1 MSRIRIPD
9 CMKQI
14 PTATL
19 EGKRV
24 LSNRGYS
31 IPKEGLTHGQIAQLK
46 DALTVTPVAPLE
58 YSAGLDSFPVY
69 YESPLR
75 IYVPRMWGQKAF
87 GHPDADIRK
96 EGKPLRG
103 DLVFQGSLR
112 PHQTEI
118 TDTFIKKGKNGIIC
132 VPCGWGKTF
141 MSLAIMGK
149 IRRKTIIVVHKE
161 FLVSQ
166 WIGEINRVYPT
177 ARIGRLQ
184 ADESEVGDEFDI
196 TIAML
201 QTVAKREY
209 PDGYFNDFGF
219 AIFDECHHLGAA
231 HFSKAL
237 MKIQTKCMLGLS
249 ATPDRTD
256 GLSKVFGWYLGDM
269 STRIRAREEDT
280 EVEVRVYDYTTTD
293 EEYTKTSYDYRG
305 NPVRARLLN
314 TITEYEP
321 RTRYLIPAIK
331 QAYDEKRKTLI
342 LSDRREHLLM
352 WERLLKEAG
361 APDVAFYV
369 GGMKQNALEKSEEA
383 QILLGTYSMAAE
395 GMNIPTLNTIV
406 LSTPKSNVEQSVGR
420 ILRQKK
426 DERQFNPL
434 IIDILDQPHDCFVSQ
449 FRKRHDYF
457 KKCGYKIKHWNSQG
471 PLDIEATPLMSNEI
485 QLNGPAF
492 IDE

>member
-14 PTATL
+14 PPAVL
-19 EGKRV
+19 AEKRV

-75 IYVPRMWGQKAF
+75 LYVPRMWGQKAF
-87 GHPDADIRK
+87 GPPDADIRK
-96 EGKPLRG
+96 EGKSLRE

-118 TDTFIKKGKNGIIC
+118 TDTFVAKGKNGIIC

-249 ATPDRTD
+249 ATPERTD
-256 GLSKVFGWYLGDM
+256 GLSKVFGWYLGEM

-280 EVEVRVYDYTTTD
+280 EVEVRVYDYTNTD

-305 NPVRARLLN
+305 NPIRARLLN

-342 LSDRREHLLM
+342 LSDRRDHLLM

-457 KKCGYKIKHWNSQG
+457 KKCGYKIKHWNTQG
-471 PLDIEATPLMSNEI
+471 PLDTEVTPLMSNEI

>member
-1 MSRIRIPD
+1 
-9 CMKQI
+9 MKQI
-14 PTATL
+14 PIATL

-75 IYVPRMWGQKAF
+75 LYVPRMWGQKAF
-87 GHPDADIRK
+87 GPPDADIRK
-96 EGKPLRG
+96 EGKLLRQ

-149 IRRKTIIVVHKE
+149 IQRKTIIVVHKE

-184 ADESEVGDEFDI
+184 AEDAEVGDEFDI

-209 PDGYFNDFGF
+209 PEGYFNDFGF

-256 GLSKVFGWYLGDM
+256 GLSKVFGWYLGEM
-269 STRIRAREEDT
+269 STKIRAREEDT

-321 RTRYLIPAIK
+321 RTRYLIPAVK
-331 QAYDEKRKTLI
+331 KAYDEKRKTLI

-369 GGMKQNALEKSEEA
+369 GGMKQNALEKSEDA

-449 FRKRHDYF
+449 FRKRFDYF
-457 KKCGYKIKHWNSQG
+457 KKCGYKIKHWNGAG
-471 PLDIEATPLMSNEI
+471 PIETHSAPLMSNEI

>member
-14 PTATL
+14 PPAL
-19 EGKRV
+19 LAGKRV

-75 IYVPRMWGQKAF
+75 LYVPRMWGQKAF
-87 GHPDADIRK
+87 GPPDADIRK
-96 EGKPLRG
+96 EGKSLRE

-118 TDTFIKKGKNGIIC
+118 TDTFVAKGKNGIIC

-184 ADESEVGDEFDI
+184 ADEAEVSDEFDI

-209 PDGYFNDFGF
+209 PEGYFNDFGF

-256 GLSKVFGWYLGDM
+256 GLSKVFSWYLGDM

-305 NPVRARLLN
+305 NPIRARLLN

-342 LSDRREHLLM
+342 LSDRRDHLLM

-361 APDVAFYV
+361 ATDVAFYV

-471 PLDIEATPLMSNEI
+471 PLDTEATPLMSNEI

>member
-1 MSRIRIPD
+1 
-9 CMKQI
+9 
-14 PTATL
+14 
-19 EGKRV
+19 
-24 LSNRGYS
+24 
-31 IPKEGLTHGQIAQLK
+31 
-46 DALTVTPVAPLE
+46 
-58 YSAGLDSFPVY
+58 
-69 YESPLR
+69 
-75 IYVPRMWGQKAF
+75 
-87 GHPDADIRK
+87 
-96 EGKPLRG
+96 
-103 DLVFQGSLR
+103 
-112 PHQTEI
+112 
-118 TDTFIKKGKNGIIC
+118 
-132 VPCGWGKTF
+132 

-256 GLSKVFGWYLGDM
+256 GLSKVFGWYLGEM

-305 NPVRARLLN
+305 NPIRARLLN

-342 LSDRREHLLM
+342 LSDRRDHLLM

-471 PLDIEATPLMSNEI
+471 PLDTEATPLMSNEI

>member
-14 PTATL
+14 PPAVL
-19 EGKRV
+19 AGKRV

-75 IYVPRMWGQKAF
+75 LYVPRMWGQKAF
-87 GHPDADIRK
+87 GLPDADIRK
-96 EGKPLRG
+96 EGKSLRE

-118 TDTFIKKGKNGIIC
+118 TDTFVAKGKNGIIC

-249 ATPDRTD
+249 ATPERTD
-256 GLSKVFGWYLGDM
+256 GLSKVFGWYLGEM

-280 EVEVRVYDYTTTD
+280 EVEVRVYDYTNTD

-305 NPVRARLLN
+305 NPIRARLLN

-342 LSDRREHLLM
+342 LSDRRDHLLM

-471 PLDIEATPLMSNEI
+471 PLDTEATPLMSNEI

>member
-14 PTATL
+14 PPAVL
-19 EGKRV
+19 AGKRV

-75 IYVPRMWGQKAF
+75 LYVPRMWGQKAF
-87 GHPDADIRK
+87 GPPDADIRK
-96 EGKPLRG
+96 EGKSLRE

-118 TDTFIKKGKNGIIC
+118 TDTFVAKGKNGIIC

-256 GLSKVFGWYLGDM
+256 GLSKVFGWYLGEM

-280 EVEVRVYDYTTTD
+280 EVEVRVYDYTNTD

-305 NPVRARLLN
+305 NPIRARLLN

-342 LSDRREHLLM
+342 LSDRRDHLLM

-471 PLDIEATPLMSNEI
+471 PLDTEAMPLMSNEI

>member
-14 PTATL
+14 PPAVL
-19 EGKRV
+19 AEKRV

-75 IYVPRMWGQKAF
+75 LYVPRMWGQKAF
-87 GHPDADIRK
+87 GLPDADIRK
-96 EGKPLRG
+96 EGKSLRE

-118 TDTFIKKGKNGIIC
+118 TDTFVAKGKNGIIC

-249 ATPDRTD
+249 ATPERTD
-256 GLSKVFGWYLGDM
+256 GLSKVFGWYLGEM

-280 EVEVRVYDYTTTD
+280 EVEVRVYDYTNTD

-305 NPVRARLLN
+305 NPIRARLLN

-342 LSDRREHLLM
+342 LSDRRDHLLM

-471 PLDIEATPLMSNEI
+471 PLDTEATPLMSNEI

>member
-14 PTATL
+14 PPAVL
-19 EGKRV
+19 AEKRV

-75 IYVPRMWGQKAF
+75 LYVPRMWGQKAF
-87 GHPDADIRK
+87 GPPDADIRK
-96 EGKPLRG
+96 EGKSLRE

-118 TDTFIKKGKNGIIC
+118 TDTFVAKGKNGIIC

-249 ATPDRTD
+249 ATPERTD
-256 GLSKVFGWYLGDM
+256 GLSKVFGWYLGEM

-280 EVEVRVYDYTTTD
+280 EVEVRVYDYTNTD

-305 NPVRARLLN
+305 NPIRARLLN

-342 LSDRREHLLM
+342 LSDRRDHLLM

-471 PLDIEATPLMSNEI
+471 PLDTEATPLMSNEI

>member
-14 PTATL
+14 PPAVL
-19 EGKRV
+19 AGKRV

-75 IYVPRMWGQKAF
+75 LYVPRMWGQKAF
-87 GHPDADIRK
+87 GPPDTDIRK
-96 EGKPLRG
+96 EGKSLRE

-118 TDTFIKKGKNGIIC
+118 TDTFVAKGKNGIIC

-149 IRRKTIIVVHKE
+149 IKRKTIIVVHKE

-256 GLSKVFGWYLGDM
+256 GLSKVFGWYLGEM

-293 EEYTKTSYDYRG
+293 DEYTKTSYDYRG
-305 NPVRARLLN
+305 NPIRARLLN

-342 LSDRREHLLM
+342 LSDRRDHLLM

-361 APDVAFYV
+361 ASDVAFYV

-471 PLDIEATPLMSNEI
+471 PLDTEATPLMSNEI

>member
-14 PTATL
+14 PPAVL
-19 EGKRV
+19 AGKRV

-75 IYVPRMWGQKAF
+75 LYVPRMWGQKAF
-87 GHPDADIRK
+87 GLPDADIRK
-96 EGKPLRG
+96 EGKSLRE

-118 TDTFIKKGKNGIIC
+118 TDTFVAKGKNGIIC

-256 GLSKVFGWYLGDM
+256 GLSKVFGWYLGEM

-280 EVEVRVYDYTTTD
+280 EVEVRVYDYTNTD

-305 NPVRARLLN
+305 NPIRARLLN

-342 LSDRREHLLM
+342 LSDRRDHLLM

-471 PLDIEATPLMSNEI
+471 PLDTEATPLMSNEI

>member
-14 PTATL
+14 PPAVL
-19 EGKRV
+19 AGKRV

-75 IYVPRMWGQKAF
+75 LYVPRMWGQKAF
-87 GHPDADIRK
+87 GPPDADIRK
-96 EGKPLRG
+96 EGKSLRE

-118 TDTFIKKGKNGIIC
+118 TDTFVAKGKNGIIC

-249 ATPDRTD
+249 ATPERTD
-256 GLSKVFGWYLGDM
+256 GLSKVFGWYLGEM

-280 EVEVRVYDYTTTD
+280 EVEVRVYDYTNTD

-305 NPVRARLLN
+305 NPIRARLLN

-342 LSDRREHLLM
+342 LSDRRDHLLM

-457 KKCGYKIKHWNSQG
+457 KKCGYKIKHWNTQG
-471 PLDIEATPLMSNEI
+471 PLDTEVTPLMSNEI

>member
-1 MSRIRIPD
+1 ML
-9 CMKQI
+9 KQI
-14 PTATL
+14 PAEKL
-19 EGKRV
+19 IGKRI

-31 IPKEGLTHGQIAQLK
+31 IPKEGLTHGEEAQLK
-46 DALTVTPVAPLE
+46 NALTVTPQAMGGFAPQ
-58 YSAGLDSFPVY
+58 DSFPVY
-69 YESPLR
+69 YESPKRYYL
-75 IYVPRMWGQKAF
+75 PRCWGMKAF
-87 GHPDADIRK
+87 GAPDSDIRK
-96 EGKPLRG
+96 EGEPLNES
-103 DLVFQGSLR
+103 LVFQGSLR
-112 PHQTEI
+112 PEQLEI
-118 TDTFIKKGKNGIIC
+118 TANFLEKGKVAGGGIIC

-305 NPVRARLLN
+305 NPIRARLLN

-369 GGMKQNALEKSEEA
+369 GGMKQNALEKSEES

-457 KKCGYKIKHWNSQG
+457 KKCGYKIKHWNAQG
-471 PLDIEATPLMSNEI
+471 PLDTEATPLMSNEI

>member
-14 PTATL
+14 PPAVL
-19 EGKRV
+19 AGKRV

-75 IYVPRMWGQKAF
+75 LYVPRMWGQKAF
-87 GHPDADIRK
+87 GPPDADIRK
-96 EGKPLRG
+96 EGKSLRE

-118 TDTFIKKGKNGIIC
+118 TDTFVAKGKNGIIC

-249 ATPDRTD
+249 ATPERTD
-256 GLSKVFGWYLGDM
+256 GLSKVFGWYLGEM

-280 EVEVRVYDYTTTD
+280 EVEVRVYDYTNTD

-305 NPVRARLLN
+305 NPIRARLLN

-342 LSDRREHLLM
+342 LSDRRDHLLM

-471 PLDIEATPLMSNEI
+471 PLDTEATPLMSNEI

>member
-9 CMKQI
+9 FMKQI
-14 PTATL
+14 PA
-19 EGKRV
+19 EKIAGKRV

-31 IPKEGLTHGQIAQLK
+31 IPKEALTHGELAHVK
-46 DALTVTPVAPLE
+46 DALTVKPVAPLE

-75 IYVPRMWGQKAF
+75 IYVPRMWGLKAF
-87 GHPDADIRK
+87 GPPDADIRK
-96 EGKPLRG
+96 EGKPLRSE
-103 DLVFQGSLR
+103 LVFQGSLR
-112 PHQTEI
+112 PYQTEI
-118 TDTFIKKGKNGIIC
+118 TDNFLAKGKNGIIC

-141 MSLAIMGK
+141 MSLAIMEK
-149 IRRKTIIVVHKE
+149 IKRKTIIVVHKE
-161 FLVSQ
+161 FLVGQ
-166 WIGEINRVYPT
+166 WVGEINRVYPT

-184 ADESEVGDEFDI
+184 AEDAEVGDDFDI

-201 QTVAKREY
+201 QTVAKHEY
-209 PDGYFNDFGF
+209 PEGFFSDFGF

-256 GLSKVFGWYLGDM
+256 GLSKVFGWYIGDM
-269 STRIRAREEDT
+269 TTRIRAREEDA
-280 EVEVRVYDYTTTD
+280 EVEVRVYNYTSTD
-293 EEYTKTSYDYRG
+293 EAYTKTDFDYRG
-305 NPVRARLLN
+305 NPIRARLLN

-321 RTRYLIPAIK
+321 RTRYLIPAVK
-331 QAYDEKRKTLI
+331 KAYDEKRKTLI
-342 LSDRREHLLM
+342 LSDRRDHLLM

-361 APDVAFYV
+361 ASDVAFYV
-369 GGMKQNALEKSEEA
+369 GGMKQIALDKSEGA

-426 DERQFNPL
+426 DERAFNPL
-434 IIDILDQPHDCFVSQ
+434 IIDILDAPHDCFVSQ

-457 KKCGYKIKHWNSQG
+457 KKCGYKIKHWNTAGLMETHS
-471 PLDIEATPLMSNEI
+471 EPLMSNEL
-485 QLNGPAF
+485 QLTGSAF
-492 IDE
+492 IED

>member
-14 PTATL
+14 PPAVL
-19 EGKRV
+19 AGKRV

-75 IYVPRMWGQKAF
+75 LYVPRMWGQKAF
-87 GHPDADIRK
+87 GLPDADIRK
-96 EGKPLRG
+96 EGKSLRE

-118 TDTFIKKGKNGIIC
+118 TDTFVAKGKNGIIC

-256 GLSKVFGWYLGDM
+256 GLSKVFGWYLGEM

-305 NPVRARLLN
+305 NPIRARLLN

-321 RTRYLIPAIK
+321 RTRYLIPVIK

-352 WERLLKEAG
+352 WERLLK
-361 APDVAFYV
+361 
-369 GGMKQNALEKSEEA
+369 
-383 QILLGTYSMAAE
+383 
-395 GMNIPTLNTIV
+395 
-406 LSTPKSNVEQSVGR
+406 
-420 ILRQKK
+420 
-426 DERQFNPL
+426 
-434 IIDILDQPHDCFVSQ
+434 
-449 FRKRHDYF
+449 
-457 KKCGYKIKHWNSQG
+457 
-471 PLDIEATPLMSNEI
+471 
-485 QLNGPAF
+485 
-492 IDE
+492 

>member
-14 PTATL
+14 PPAVL
-19 EGKRV
+19 AGKRV

-75 IYVPRMWGQKAF
+75 LYVPRIWGQKAF
-87 GHPDADIRK
+87 GLPDADIRK
-96 EGKPLRG
+96 EGKSLRE

-118 TDTFIKKGKNGIIC
+118 TDTFVAKGKNGIIC

-249 ATPDRTD
+249 ATPERTD
-256 GLSKVFGWYLGDM
+256 GLSKVFGWYLGEM

-280 EVEVRVYDYTTTD
+280 EVEVRVYDYTNTD

-305 NPVRARLLN
+305 NPIRARLLN

-342 LSDRREHLLM
+342 LSDRRDHLLM

-471 PLDIEATPLMSNEI
+471 PLDTEATPLMSNEI

>member
-14 PTATL
+14 PPAVL
-19 EGKRV
+19 AGKRV

-75 IYVPRMWGQKAF
+75 LYVPRMWGQKAF
-87 GHPDADIRK
+87 GPPDADIRK
-96 EGKPLRG
+96 EGKSLRE

-118 TDTFIKKGKNGIIC
+118 TDTFVAKGKNGIIC

-249 ATPDRTD
+249 ATPERTD
-256 GLSKVFGWYLGDM
+256 GLSKVFGWYLGEM

-280 EVEVRVYDYTTTD
+280 EVEVRVYDYTNTD

-305 NPVRARLLN
+305 NPIRARLLN

-331 QAYDEKRKTLI
+331 QAYDENRKTLI
-342 LSDRREHLLM
+342 LSDRRDHLLM

-369 GGMKQNALEKSEEA
+369 GGMKQVALEKSEEA

-426 DERQFNPL
+426 DERAFNPL
-434 IIDILDQPHDCFVSQ
+434 IIDILDEPHDCFVSQ

-457 KKCGYKIKHWNSQG
+457 KKCGYKIRHWNSAG
-471 PLDIEATPLMSNEI
+471 PLETHSEPVMSNEL

-492 IDE
+492 IED

>member
-14 PTATL
+14 PPAVL
-19 EGKRV
+19 AGKRV

-75 IYVPRMWGQKAF
+75 LYVPRMWGQKAF
-87 GHPDADIRK
+87 GPPDADIRK
-96 EGKPLRG
+96 EGKSLRE

-118 TDTFIKKGKNGIIC
+118 TDTFVAKGKNGIIC

-256 GLSKVFGWYLGDM
+256 GLSKVFGWYLGEM

-293 EEYTKTSYDYRG
+293 DEYTKTSYDYRG
-305 NPVRARLLN
+305 NPIRARLLN

-342 LSDRREHLLM
+342 LSDRRDHLLM

-471 PLDIEATPLMSNEI
+471 PLDTEATPLMSNEI

>member
-1 MSRIRIPD
+1 MSRIRIPEF
-9 CMKQI
+9 MKQI
-14 PTATL
+14 KLEKL

-24 LSNRGYS
+24 LSHRGYS
-31 IPKEGLTHGQIAQLK
+31 IPKDALSHGELAQIK
-46 DALTVTPVAPLE
+46 NALTVMPAAQQE
-58 YSAGLDSFPVY
+58 YSAGIESFPVY

-75 IYVPRMWGQKAF
+75 IYVPRMWGQKTLGA
-87 GHPDADIRK
+87 PDADIRK
-96 EGKPLRG
+96 EGKPLLSS
-103 DLVFQGSLR
+103 LVFQGSLR
-112 PHQTEI
+112 PPQVEI
-118 TDTFIKKGKNGIIC
+118 TDNFIKKGKNGIIC

-149 IRRKTIIVVHKE
+149 IKQKTIIVVHKE
-161 FLVSQ
+161 FLVGQ

-184 ADESEVGDEFDI
+184 ADDAEVGDDFDI

-201 QTVAKREY
+201 QTVAKHEY
-209 PDGYFNDFGF
+209 PEGFFADFGLS
-219 AIFDECHHLGAA
+219 IFDECHHLGAA

-237 MKIQTKCMLGLS
+237 MKIQTKYMLGLS

-256 GLSKVFGWYLGDM
+256 GLSKVFGWYIGDM
-269 STRIRAREEDT
+269 TTRIRAREEDT
-280 EVEVRVYDYTTTD
+280 EVEVRVYNFTTTD
-293 EEYTKTSYDYRG
+293 EAYTKTDFDYRG
-305 NPVRARLLN
+305 NPIRARLLN

-321 RTRYLIPAIK
+321 RTRYLIPAVK
-331 QAYDEKRKTLI
+331 KAYDEKRKTLI
-342 LSDRREHLLM
+342 LSDRRDHLLM

-369 GGMKQNALEKSEEA
+369 GGMKQVALEKSEEA

-426 DERQFNPL
+426 DERAFNPL
-434 IIDILDQPHDCFVSQ
+434 IIDILDEPHDCFVSQ

-457 KKCGYKIKHWNSQG
+457 KKCGYKIRHWNSAG
-471 PLDIEATPLMSNEI
+471 PLESHSEPLMSNEL

-492 IDE
+492 IED

>member
-14 PTATL
+14 PPAVL
-19 EGKRV
+19 AGKRV

-75 IYVPRMWGQKAF
+75 LYVPRMWGQKAF
-87 GHPDADIRK
+87 GLPDADIRK
-96 EGKPLRG
+96 EGKSLRE

-118 TDTFIKKGKNGIIC
+118 TDTFVAKGKNGIIC

-256 GLSKVFGWYLGDM
+256 GLSKVFGWYLGEM

-305 NPVRARLLN
+305 NPIRARLLN

-342 LSDRREHLLM
+342 LSDRRDHLLM

-369 GGMKQNALEKSEEA
+369 GGMKQNVLEKSEEA

-471 PLDIEATPLMSNEI
+471 PLDTEATPLMSNEI

>member
-14 PTATL
+14 PPAVL
-19 EGKRV
+19 AGKRV

-75 IYVPRMWGQKAF
+75 LYVPRMWGQKAF
-87 GHPDADIRK
+87 GPPDADIRK
-96 EGKPLRG
+96 EGKSLRE

-118 TDTFIKKGKNGIIC
+118 TDTFVAKGKNGIIC

-256 GLSKVFGWYLGDM
+256 GLSKVFGWYLGEM

-305 NPVRARLLN
+305 NPIRARLLN

-342 LSDRREHLLM
+342 LSDRRDHLLM

-471 PLDIEATPLMSNEI
+471 PLDTEATPLMSNEI

>member
-14 PTATL
+14 PPAVL
-19 EGKRV
+19 AEKRV

-75 IYVPRMWGQKAF
+75 LYVPRMWGQKAF
-87 GHPDADIRK
+87 GPPDADIRK
-96 EGKPLRG
+96 EGKSLRE

-118 TDTFIKKGKNGIIC
+118 TDTFVAKGKNGIIC

-256 GLSKVFGWYLGDM
+256 GLSKVFGWYLGEM

-305 NPVRARLLN
+305 NPIRARLLN

-342 LSDRREHLLM
+342 LSDRRDHLLM

-471 PLDIEATPLMSNEI
+471 PLDTEATPLMSNEI

>member
-14 PTATL
+14 PPAVL
-19 EGKRV
+19 AEKRV

-69 YESPLR
+69 YESPMRL
-75 IYVPRMWGQKAF
+75 YVPRMWGQKAF
-87 GHPDADIRK
+87 GLPDADIRK
-96 EGKPLRG
+96 EGKSLRE

-118 TDTFIKKGKNGIIC
+118 TDTFVAKGKNGIIC

-256 GLSKVFGWYLGDM
+256 GLSKVFGWYLGEM

-305 NPVRARLLN
+305 NPIRARLLN

-342 LSDRREHLLM
+342 LSDRRDHLLM

-471 PLDIEATPLMSNEI
+471 PLDTEATPLMSNEI